1 MIIVYDTPGLLQN
14 GDRGVSVLDVYT
26 KLGQGYM
33 LLLDTVLHSPT
44 VVFMYTAELLSI
56 YQNAFMAQAAW
67 TVRP

>member
-1 MIIVYDTPGLLQN
+1 
-14 GDRGVSVLDVYT
+14 
-26 KLGQGYM
+26 M
-33 LLLDTVLHSPT
+33 LLLDTVLHSTT